1 METEIKSPMGRRL
14 VLREVTKPG
23 QDGREWTVD
32 DPAADLHFKALLSGR
47 SLHGTPP
54 GWVPLKGE
62 ADEDDVLLAVGHG
75 VDNVI
80 VALGSKAQCGVC
92 YDINVNSQEVH
103 EAREMAGRIRPR

>member
-1 METEIKSPMGRRL
+1 LETQIKSPMGRRL

-23 QDGREWTVD
+23 QDGREWTID
-32 DPAADLHFKALLSGR
+32 DRAADLHFKALLSRR

-62 ADEDDVLLAVGHG
+62 PGEDDVLLAVGHA
-75 VDNVI
+75 VDNAI
-80 VALGSKAQCGVC
+80 VALRAEAQRGVC
-92 YDINVNSQEVH
+92 YDISVNSQEVY